1 MAYDESEQPELS
13 KIEVPFPY
21 SGMGTRI
28 AAVADLYESRK
39 AAAKAA
45 GAALSSLQRWIAEEG
60 TPAFDSVARLAH
72 SKGVSLDWIATGKG
86 EMLGTAKEA
95 TGPAETAGPAGVLDD
110 EQYAMV
116 PLYDARCSAGH
127 GSWNEGCRVLTHLAF
142 TRYSLRKKGLEPA
155 RLSAIRV
162 DGDSMEGLLSDGD
175 TVMIDHGR
183 NTLEGEA
190 VYVIRLDDHLYAK
203 RLQRQFDGSV
213 EIISEN
219 KAYRDMVVPR
229 ERLGDLEIIGR
240 VVWSAGWMI

>member
-1 MAYDESEQPELS
+1 MHGAGSLQTAP
-13 KIEVPFPY
+13 
-21 SGMGTRI
+21 
-28 AAVADLYESRK
+28 
-39 AAAKAA
+39 AAA
-45 GAALSSLQRWIAEEG
+45 SAE
-60 TPAFDSVARLAH
+60 VN
-72 SKGVSLDWIATGKG
+72 
-86 EMLGTAKEA
+86 
-95 TGPAETAGPAGVLDD
+95 DD
-110 EQYAMV
+110 EYALI

-213 EIISEN
+213 QIISEN
-219 KAYRDMVVPR
+219 QSYRDMLVPKD
-229 ERLGDLEIIGR
+229 RLEDLEIIGR